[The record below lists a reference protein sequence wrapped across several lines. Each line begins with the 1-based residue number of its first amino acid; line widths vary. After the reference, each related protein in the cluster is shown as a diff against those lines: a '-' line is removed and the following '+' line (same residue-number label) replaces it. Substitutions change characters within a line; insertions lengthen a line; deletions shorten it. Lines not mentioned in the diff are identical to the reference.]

1 MTTGLD
7 RLAEMA
13 KRVWTE
19 GAVSSDDF
27 GFALDVGADT
37 LTFFSP
43 GEGSGLVYCRAKI
56 ASLDPEKCPPKFA
69 ESLLQGNFFWS
80 GTRGSTISFSEQEHE
95 LYLTDRFD
103 EGAVSASYERDRFAL
118 IKSSVAYGAERNAVA
133 YILLFVRKTEVPVS
147 GAGGNYDRFCVVLFA
162 HIGFYGL
169 IRAVIGNRNSFAE
182 VKFRPL
188 RHSLIHKPV
197 CKIRAR
203 NRLKARNIFN
213 KRRQRDLSSRS
224 FFFKHENCFGRS
236 ERING
241 GSQTC
246 RTAADDN
253 DIVHNRF
260 HLL

>member
-13 KRVWTE
+13 KHIWTE

-103 EGAVSASYERDRFAL
+103 DGAFDEDEDLAAY
-118 IKSSVAYGAERNAVA
+118 VADFTRTLDDWRTRRAAYIGDESEDAGKGAE
-133 YILLFVRKTEVPVS
+133 
-147 GAGGNYDRFCVVLFA
+147 
-162 HIGFYGL
+162 
-169 IRAVIGNRNSFAE
+169 
-182 VKFRPL
+182 
-188 RHSLIHKPV
+188 
-197 CKIRAR
+197 
-203 NRLKARNIFN
+203 
-213 KRRQRDLSSRS
+213 
-224 FFFKHENCFGRS
+224 
-236 ERING
+236 
-241 GSQTC
+241 
-246 RTAADDN
+246 
-253 DIVHNRF
+253 
-260 HLL
+260 